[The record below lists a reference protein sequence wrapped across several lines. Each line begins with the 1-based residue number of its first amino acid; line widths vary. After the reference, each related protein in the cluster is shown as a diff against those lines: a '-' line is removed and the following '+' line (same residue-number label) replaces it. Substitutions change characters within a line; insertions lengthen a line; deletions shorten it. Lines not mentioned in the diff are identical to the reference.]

1 MIGMMKQRLLGRLL
15 GWSAALLSVLS
26 APAAALAQDDEKPIY
41 DARLEGY
48 EGSMTLD
55 SGGTGLTWLLLMVL
69 AALCLGVLF
78 KNAGRSHL
86 D

>member
-1 MIGMMKQRLLGRLL
+1 MIRRMKHRLLRCSVTLL
-15 GWSAALLSVLS
+15 TLLNWPML
-26 APAAALAQDDEKPIY
+26 ALAQDDETKIY

-48 EGSMTLD
+48 GSNVTLD
-55 SGGTGLTWLLLMVL
+55 SGGSGLTWLLLIVL

-78 KNAGRSHL
+78 KTSGRSHL

>member
-1 MIGMMKQRLLGRLL
+1 MIARMKHRLL
-15 GWSAALLSVLS
+15 GWGVALLTVLS
-26 APAAALAQDDEKPIY
+26 SPLLALAQDEETKIY

-48 EGSMTLD
+48 GGNMTLD
-55 SGGTGLTWLLLMVL
+55 SGGSGLTWLLLIVL

-78 KNAGRSHL
+78 KSSGRSHL

>member
-1 MIGMMKQRLLGRLL
+1 MIARMKHRLLGR
-15 GWSAALLSVLS
+15 AVALLTLLASPLVG
-26 APAAALAQDDEKPIY
+26 LAQENETKIY

-48 EGSMTLD
+48 GTNVTLD
-55 SGGTGLTWLLLMVL
+55 SGGSGLTWLLLIVL

-78 KNAGRSHL
+78 KTSGRSHL

>member
-1 MIGMMKQRLLGRLL
+1 MIDMMKHRLL
-15 GWSAALLSVLS
+15 GWGVAVLALLSSPL
-26 APAAALAQDDEKPIY
+26 AALAQDEESKIY

-48 EGSMTLD
+48 ANNVTVDAGGS
-55 SGGTGLTWLLLMVL
+55 GLTWLLLVVL

-78 KNAGRSHL
+78 KTAGRSHL

>member
-1 MIGMMKQRLLGRLL
+1 MIAHMKHRLL
-15 GWSAALLSVLS
+15 GWGVALLTLLS
-26 APAAALAQDDEKPIY
+26 TPLLALAQDDEKKIY

-48 EGSMTLD
+48 GGNMTLD
-55 SGGTGLTWLLLMVL
+55 GGGSGLTWLLLIVL

-78 KNAGRSHL
+78 KSSGRSHL

>member
-1 MIGMMKQRLLGRLL
+1 MIAGMKHRLL
-15 GWSAALLSVLS
+15 GWGVALLTVLS
-26 APAAALAQDDEKPIY
+26 TPLIALAQDDEQKIY

-48 EGSMTLD
+48 GGNMTLD
-55 SGGTGLTWLLLMVL
+55 SGGSGLTWLLLIVL

-78 KNAGRSHL
+78 KTSGRSHL

>member
-1 MIGMMKQRLLGRLL
+1 MKQRLLQWGV
-15 GWSAALLSVLS
+15 AALSILW
-26 APAAALAQDDEKPIY
+26 APALAFAQDEKEIY

-48 EGSMTLD
+48 PNNMTLD
-55 SGGTGLTWLLLMVL
+55 GGGTGLTWLLLVVL
-69 AALCLGVLF
+69 AVLCLGVLF

>member
-1 MIGMMKQRLLGRLL
+1 MIVGMKHRLLALCV
-15 GWSAALLSVLS
+15 AAVSVLH
-26 APAAALAQDDEKPIY
+26 APLAALAQDEESKIY

-48 EGSMTLD
+48 GSSVTLD
-55 SGGTGLTWLLLMVL
+55 SGGSGLTWLLLIVL

-78 KNAGRSHL
+78 KSSGRSHL

>member
-1 MIGMMKQRLLGRLL
+1 MIGMMKHRLL
-15 GWSAALLSVLS
+15 GWGVALLTVLS
-26 APAAALAQDDEKPIY
+26 SPLAAVAQDEESKIY

-48 EGSMTLD
+48 GSNVTLD
-55 SGGTGLTWLLLMVL
+55 AGGSGLTWLLLVVL

-78 KNAGRSHL
+78 KTAGRSHL

>member
-1 MIGMMKQRLLGRLL
+1 MIARMKHRLL
-15 GWSAALLSVLS
+15 GWGVAVLTVLS
-26 APAAALAQDDEKPIY
+26 SPLVAMAQDEESKIY

-48 EGSMTLD
+48 GSNVTLD
-55 SGGTGLTWLLLMVL
+55 AGGSGLTWLLLVVL

-78 KNAGRSHL
+78 KTAGRSHL

>member
-1 MIGMMKQRLLGRLL
+1 MIARMKHRLL
-15 GWSAALLSVLS
+15 GWGVALLTFLS
-26 APAAALAQDDEKPIY
+26 SPLLALAQDEETKIY

-48 EGSMTLD
+48 GGNMTLD
-55 SGGTGLTWLLLMVL
+55 AGGSGLTWLLLIVL

-78 KNAGRSHL
+78 KSSGRSHL

>member
-1 MIGMMKQRLLGRLL
+1 MIGMMKNRLL
-15 GWSAALLSVLS
+15 GWGAALLASLS
-26 APAAALAQDDEKPIY
+26 SLASPLAALAQDEESKIY

-48 EGSMTLD
+48 PSNMTLD
-55 SGGTGLTWLLLMVL
+55 AGGSGLTWLLLVVL

-78 KNAGRSHL
+78 KTAGRSHL

>member
-1 MIGMMKQRLLGRLL
+1 MIAQMKHRLVGWGVVLL
-15 GWSAALLSVLS
+15 TVLS
-26 APAAALAQDDEKPIY
+26 SPLLALAQDEETKIY

-48 EGSMTLD
+48 GGNMTLD
-55 SGGTGLTWLLLMVL
+55 AGGSGLTWLLLIVL

-78 KNAGRSHL
+78 KSSGRSHL